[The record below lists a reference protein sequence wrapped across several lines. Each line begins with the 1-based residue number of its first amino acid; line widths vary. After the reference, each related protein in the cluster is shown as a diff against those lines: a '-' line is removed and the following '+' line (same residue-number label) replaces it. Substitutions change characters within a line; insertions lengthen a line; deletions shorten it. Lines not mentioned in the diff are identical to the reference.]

1 MDKADYKDF
10 ATKAVHSGQH
20 FDESTGAHIAPM
32 HLTSTYIFTPEKMD
46 RWLNNDREGIYFYTR
61 MGNPTQ
67 TSFEEKLAAL
77 ECMEAGLVA
86 ASGMSAIAMAL
97 MAATGAGD
105 HIISTKPV
113 YGGTYNLFTR
123 TLPRFGLEVSFVEDF
138 TPAGLEKMVKKNTK
152 VVFFETMHNPCL
164 DVIDMDEVVD
174 WAKGHELMTMVDN
187 TFTTPYLFL
196 PFEHGIDVS
205 LHSTTKYINGHGD
218 HLGGAMTGTK
228 AFIQDVKGS
237 VYQDIGPCPSPL
249 QCWLGLRGVRTLH
262 LRMEAHCRN
271 AMELAKWLEGNKH
284 VAKVIYPGLPS
295 HKDHAL
301 AKKYFTKGYGG
312 MLAFEVRGGYKEA
325 RVFLD
330 NVRLAEYGVSLGN
343 LDTLVQHP
351 ATMTHAKV
359 PLEER
364 MRTGVTDSLIRVS
377 VGVEGIGDIIEDF
390 DRALSLLP

>member
-77 ECMEAGLVA
+77 ECMEAGLVT

-97 MAATGAGD
+97 MAAAGAGD

-138 TPAGLEKMVKKNTK
+138 TPTGLEKAVKKNTK

-164 DVIDMDEVVD
+164 DVIDMDEVVG

-262 LRMEAHCRN
+262 LRMEAHCKN

>member
-77 ECMEAGLVA
+77 ECMEAGLVT

-97 MAATGAGD
+97 MAAAGAGD
-105 HIISTKPV
+105 HIVSTKPV

-138 TPAGLEKMVKKNTK
+138 TPAGLEKAVKKNTK

-164 DVIDMDEVVD
+164 DVIDMDEVVG

-262 LRMEAHCRN
+262 LRMEAHCKN

-377 VGVEGIGDIIEDF
+377 VGVEGIDDIIEDF
-390 DRALSLLP
+390 DRALNLLL